1 MIFLIG
7 KIPPLVQGAFYKR
20 VDLKIA
26 TYFKIQY
33 ELLSE
38 IDSRAFLVC
47 MGTDFDVSIAKIS
60 EA

>member
-7 KIPPLVQGAFYKR
+7 KIPPLVQSAFYKR
-20 VDLKIA
+20 VDTKIA

-33 ELLSE
+33 ESSSE
-38 IDSRAFLVC
+38 IDSRSFLVC
-47 MGTDFDVSIAKIS
+47 MGIDFDVSIAQIS